1 MVNTLDMQD
10 LRYLNLFEKM
20 TGVRT
25 RYCFEYNNAI
35 IFSIPGNLISQ
46 CLGPEARNIRRMN
59 EILRKRIK
67 VISIPRNIGDI
78 RSFIGAIVSP
88 VTFKNLEIFPNEIVL
103 TAGIQSKAA
112 LIGRNKRRLIEM
124 QKIVKDFF
132 NRDFR
137 IV

>member
-10 LRYLNLFEKM
+10 LRYLNLFEKI

-25 RYCFEYNNAI
+25 RYCFQYNNAI
-35 IFSIPGNLISQ
+35 IFAVPRNLISR
-46 CLGPEARNIRRMN
+46 CLGPDARNIRRMS

-67 VISIPRNIGDI
+67 VISLPKGPEDTKG
-78 RSFIGAIVSP
+78 FIGAIVSP
-88 VTFKNLEIFPNEIVL
+88 VTFKNMEISPNEIIL
-103 TAGIQSKAA
+103 TAGMQSKAA
-112 LIGRNKRRLIEM
+112 LIGRNRRRLIEM

-132 NRDFR
+132 KKDFK